1 MEEIISLKETSDF
14 SLILERIRNK
24 NLRADIDISEFKY
37 FYPKDIL
44 ILVQYFV
51 IQNYHQIDGSLLL
64 SDVNGWYI
72 QSINLIEFCNT
83 NYKIPSHVKPTSRT
97 AIPIKRVD
105 TSTMNGYIRDAQNF
119 FAKYCQGK
127 DISALNICIAEIIN
141 NVSDHSRS
149 EHDSFIF
156 SQYYKHPKTI
166 VFAISDVG
174 VGIPDSV
181 NGYMR
186 SIGTGEFSDFEAVDW
201 ALQKGRSVK
210 SKAHNMGA
218 GFDNIINHIRGI
230 GNIQIFTGGVYCQID
245 KNGDKYIGVNPIN
258 NFIGTIIEI
267 TINTTK
273 LEPIDET
280 ILDGYTF

>member
-1 MEEIISLKETSDF
+1 MEEVISLKTTPDF
-14 SLILERIRNK
+14 SLIFERIRTE
-24 NLRADIDISEFKY
+24 NLRADIDVSEFDY

-44 ILVQYFV
+44 MLVQYFV
-51 IQNYHQIDGSLLL
+51 IQNYHQINGSLLL
-64 SDVNGWYI
+64 GGDNDWYI

-83 NYKIPSHVKPTSRT
+83 NYKIPSHVKQTSKT

-105 TSTMNGYIRDAQNF
+105 TTTMNGYIFDAQTF
-119 FAKYCQGK
+119 FAKYCLGK

-149 EHDSFIF
+149 EHNSFIF
-156 SQYYKHPKTI
+156 SQYYPKPKTI
-166 VFAISDVG
+166 VFAISDLG
-174 VGIPDSV
+174 VGIPETV

-186 SIGTGEFSDFEAVDW
+186 SIGTSELSDFKAVDW

-230 GNIQIFTGGVYCQID
+230 GNIQIFTSGVYCQID
-245 KNGDKYIGVNPIN
+245 KDGDKYIGENPIR

-267 TINTTK
+267 TIDTTQ

-280 ILDGYTF
+280 ILDGFTF